1 MINVIKKTADEFFF
15 LKEDILST
23 LSYFSTIE
31 KIASKSYVHP
41 NGFTKIV
48 YDVHEDSICRLHIY
62 PSGAVADKNIHDHRW
77 DFSSTTI
84 CGSLPM
90 SIYEIESGSTHILHE
105 YRKGVQTGHSISR
118 VGVCTATRSKLIWI
132 PTQHGYYMPSDIF
145 HRIEAVRELTI
156 TYVETYPAQSET
168 CYLINEEDRSTD
180 SNSDEYVPQPLSVA
194 QTIEAL
200 LMIVNKI
207 EEME

>member
-1 MINVIKKTADEFFF
+1 
-15 LKEDILST
+15 
-23 LSYFSTIE
+23 
-31 KIASKSYVHP
+31 
-41 NGFTKIV
+41 
-48 YDVHEDSICRLHIY
+48 
-62 PSGAVADKNIHDHRW
+62 
-77 DFSSTTI
+77 
-84 CGSLPM
+84 
-90 SIYEIESGSTHILHE
+90 
-105 YRKGVQTGHSISR
+105 
-118 VGVCTATRSKLIWI
+118 
-132 PTQHGYYMPSDIF
+132 MPSDIF